1 MSCTYLKLNWQ
12 PLNRYLFDLQW
23 SLFWLGQKIL
33 HVCLAVCTFAN
44 GFQRWH
50 ESLGK
55 PWILHMDAFFV
66 PSRGTLSCGAGKNK
80 EIHAYVAH
88 QRVDLAK
95 MKSSWNCTTSQ
106 KIICFSVHQLYSM
119 QLGITLKIVALS
131 TSDLKIT
138 YGVLFYMLE
147 IVCIVKCGGKM
158 HIWCLLAC
166 KKVSRDE
173 EEGKVTSFFAF
184 LCLVRQLYL
193 GTNFS
198 FSVCWALKAELAIY
212 LPHFAYVMLRWGS

>member
-1 MSCTYLKLNWQ
+1 M
-12 PLNRYLFDLQW
+12 
-23 SLFWLGQKIL
+23 
-33 HVCLAVCTFAN
+33 
-44 GFQRWH
+44 
-50 ESLGK
+50 
-55 PWILHMDAFFV
+55 
-66 PSRGTLSCGAGKNK
+66 
-80 EIHAYVAH
+80 
-88 QRVDLAK
+88 DLAK
-95 MKSSWNCTTSQ
+95 DEICLELHDKS

-138 YGVLFYMLE
+138 YGILFYMLK
-147 IVCIVKCGGKM
+147 IACIVKYGGKM
-158 HIWCLLAC
+158 HIWCLLAW

-198 FSVCWALKAELAIY
+198 FSVC
-212 LPHFAYVMLRWGS
+212 

>member
-1 MSCTYLKLNWQ
+1 
-12 PLNRYLFDLQW
+12 
-23 SLFWLGQKIL
+23 
-33 HVCLAVCTFAN
+33 
-44 GFQRWH
+44 
-50 ESLGK
+50 
-55 PWILHMDAFFV
+55 
-66 PSRGTLSCGAGKNK
+66 
-80 EIHAYVAH
+80 
-88 QRVDLAK
+88 
-95 MKSSWNCTTSQ
+95 MKSAWNCTTSQ

-173 EEGKVTSFFAF
+173 EEGKFTSFLLFCVSCGNFILGQIF
-184 LCLVRQLYL
+184 LSQLAEPWRRSLPFISRTLHMWCLGEEARK
-193 GTNFS
+193 GGGET
-198 FSVCWALKAELAIY
+198 CTT
-212 LPHFAYVMLRWGS
+212 MLFRKKKMLIS